1 MTKSKLHPGAKW
13 SFRLAAYLGI
23 IFPMLFILF
32 FLTGLIGEISS
43 FGVVLIVIIIG
54 LILAVIFGEIFARMA
69 YNRWFY
75 EFTPDA
81 LRIEKGII
89 WKRYKSIPYERV
101 QNVDIHRGI
110 LARILGFS
118 TLDIQTAGYGGFGG
132 RGGRPRAEGH
142 IPAVTPE
149 AAEKIRE
156 FLIKKIKGKK
166 SGGL

>member
-32 FLTGLIGEISS
+32 YLGSLIGIIGG
-43 FGVVLIVIIIG
+43 FGAIVIVAIVSIV
-54 LILAVIFGEIFARMA
+54 LAVVFGEIFAGMA

-89 WKRYKSIPYERV
+89 WKRYKSIPYGRV

-132 RGGRPRAEGH
+132 RGGRPKAEGH